1 MVNKKLVAAGV
12 VMSIFAGSL
21 VGCGGSSEEGNGGE
35 LPHGQAHLRRRGI
48 RKNRDCCKS
57 GLQGSC
63 RQQAGSRAGT
73 YYHTLA
79 PALQHLP
86 QQT

>member
-35 LPHGQAHLRRRGI
+35 LPHGQAHLR
-48 RKNRDCCKS
+48 
-57 GLQGSC
+57 
-63 RQQAGSRAGT
+63 
-73 YYHTLA
+73 
-79 PALQHLP
+79 
-86 QQT
+86 